1 MTTLAIMLD
10 RVDRE
15 LRRNG
20 TINTQIREAI
30 STAIDAYG
38 DERWYFNEKRSV
50 TFSTVA
56 NQEFYDADDT
66 ADLANLIKIDYVTM
80 RIGNTI
86 FDLLPDTPAQIEGTS
101 DNATAVGQPGW
112 YLWYERQIRLYP
124 VPSTAGWVVRV
135 AGLYRYAAP
144 ATDAEAGN
152 FWMTTAER
160 LIRCRA
166 KYELATHVLMDTALA
181 QVMTANT
188 NEAFDQ
194 LKRKTNKLTQFGNGK
209 VHAMQ
214 F

>member
-1 MTTLAIMLD
+1 MTTLSIMKD
-10 RVDRE
+10 RIDRE

-20 TINTQIREAI
+20 TISTQIGEAI
-30 STAIDAYG
+30 TSAIDAYS
-38 DERWYFNEKRSV
+38 DERFWFNERRSV
-50 TFSTVA
+50 TFNTVA
-56 NQEFYDADDT
+56 NQEFYDAADT

-112 YLWYERQIRLYP
+112 YIWYERQIRLYP

-144 ATDAEAGN
+144 ATDAEASN

-166 KYELATHVLMDTALA
+166 KYELATHVLFDTQLA

-194 LKRKTNKLTQFGNGK
+194 LKRKTNKLTQMGNGR
-209 VHAMQ
+209 VSAMQ